1 MAPRRRRSRLAWTA
15 VALLMAVIVFVVT
28 ARLMRHRSTPPEAI
42 GPRVQRVRNLFTEI
56 YGARTTNGVI
66 LFDGGIDAR
75 GDALDRLLGAL
86 SATRAD
92 VTDVFLS
99 HGHFDHVAHA
109 PLCTNAKIRVG
120 AGDVEFLA
128 QRAPQ
133 YGTFGVRALCA
144 IFPPPPVIATN
155 PIEGR
160 TEIAV
165 GADKVV
171 AIPVP
176 GHTPGSYL
184 FVFAGILFAGDSINI
199 DGDKLDFAMAP
210 FTKDRDGNRRSI
222 AALDEAL
229 KGVDVQTVCTG
240 HQGCTLPGRAPAML
254 SALIERAKSSGD

>member
-1 MAPRRRRSRLAWTA
+1 
-15 VALLMAVIVFVVT
+15 MAVIVFLVT
-28 ARLMRHRSTPPEAI
+28 ARLMRHKSTPPEAI

-56 YGARTTNGVI
+56 YGARTTTGVI
-66 LFDGGIDAR
+66 LFDGGVDAT
-75 GDALDRLLGAL
+75 GSALDRLLGGL
-86 SATRAD
+86 SAARSD

-99 HGHFDHVAHA
+99 HGHFDHIAHA
-109 PLCTNAKIRVG
+109 PLCAHAKIYVG

-133 YGTFGVRALCA
+133 YGTFGVKMLRA

-155 PIEGR
+155 PLEGR

-165 GADKVV
+165 GADRVL

-184 FVFAGILFAGDSINI
+184 FVFAKVMFAGDSINI

-210 FTKDRDGNRRSI
+210 FTKDREGNRRSI
-222 AALDEAL
+222 AALGEAL
-229 KGVDVQTVCTG
+229 RGVDVQTVCTG

-254 SALIERAKSSGD
+254 AALIERAKSSGE